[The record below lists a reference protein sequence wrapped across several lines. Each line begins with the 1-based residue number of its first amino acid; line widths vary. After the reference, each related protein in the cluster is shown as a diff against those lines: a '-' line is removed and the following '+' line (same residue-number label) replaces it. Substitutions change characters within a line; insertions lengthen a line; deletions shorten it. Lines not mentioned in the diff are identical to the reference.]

1 PLAIVTLAGL
11 VACNPTKLN
20 GDWSKLSE
28 TLFPGPVTS
37 LTLDGVTRILDYCYN
52 DLPADLKT
60 CLLYLSIFPKGW
72 KVRRKRLTRR
82 WMAEGFSTER
92 QGLSEEEVAET
103 YFSQLTRRNIIR
115 PVEHSS
121 NGKVKTFQV
130 HDMILEYIVSKSNE
144 ENFITVV
151 GGHWMMPAS
160 SNKVRR
166 LSMQSSGSKHGS
178 STKGLNLAQVR
189 SLTVFGNL
197 NHVPFHSFNNRI
209 IQVLDLEGWK
219 GLTDRHMMEICQML
233 LLKYLSIRR
242 TEIAKIPSKIEKLEY
257 LESLDIRETYVRD
270 LPKSIVQLKRIISIL
285 GGNKNTRKGLR
296 LPQEKSKKP
305 IKNPS
310 PQGKTKKP
318 TKKGFLSQEKGKGAM
333 KALRVLSGIEI
344 VEESSEVAAG
354 LHQLTGL
361 RKLAIYK
368 LNITK
373 GGDTFKQL
381 QSSIEYLGSCGL
393 QTLAIND
400 ENSEFINSLG
410 DMPAPPRYLIAL
422 ELSGK
427 LEKLPK
433 WITSITTL
441 NKLTISVTV
450 LRTETLE
457 ILRILP
463 SLFSLTFAFSPS
475 AAKQDQ
481 DIIKDILENN
491 KWDSDGEIV
500 IPAEGFKS
508 LKLLRFFA
516 PLVPKLSFLDKNAM
530 PALEIIEMRFKDFEG
545 LFGIEILEN
554 LREVHLKVSDG
565 AEAITKFLVNDL
577 KDNTEKPK
585 VFVDGI
591 VTA

>member
-1 PLAIVTLAGL
+1 
-11 VACNPTKLN
+11 
-20 GDWSKLSE
+20 
-28 TLFPGPVTS
+28 
-37 LTLDGVTRILDYCYN
+37 
-52 DLPADLKT
+52 

-257 LESLDIRETYVRD
+257 LETLDIRETFVEE
-270 LPKSIVQLKRIISIL
+270 LPKSIGQLQRITSIL
-285 GGNKNTRKGLR
+285 GGNKNTLKGLR
-296 LPQEKSKKP
+296 LP
-305 IKNPS
+305 
-310 PQGKTKKP
+310 
-318 TKKGFLSQEKGKGAM
+318 
-333 KALRVLSGIEI
+333 
-344 VEESSEVAAG
+344 
-354 LHQLTGL
+354 
-361 RKLAIYK
+361 
-368 LNITK
+368 
-373 GGDTFKQL
+373 
-381 QSSIEYLGSCGL
+381 
-393 QTLAIND
+393 
-400 ENSEFINSLG
+400 
-410 DMPAPPRYLIAL
+410 
-422 ELSGK
+422 
-427 LEKLPK
+427 
-433 WITSITTL
+433 
-441 NKLTISVTV
+441 
-450 LRTETLE
+450 
-457 ILRILP
+457 
-463 SLFSLTFAFSPS
+463 
-475 AAKQDQ
+475 
-481 DIIKDILENN
+481 
-491 KWDSDGEIV
+491 
-500 IPAEGFKS
+500 
-508 LKLLRFFA
+508 
-516 PLVPKLSFLDKNAM
+516 
-530 PALEIIEMRFKDFEG
+530 
-545 LFGIEILEN
+545 
-554 LREVHLKVSDG
+554 
-565 AEAITKFLVNDL
+565 
-577 KDNTEKPK
+577 
-585 VFVDGI
+585 
-591 VTA
+591 